1 MWALTTFEYK
11 LWVENM
17 LSKINKKK
25 KQDLKKLEL
34 KDHNRN
40 RQQMIFLKLAEDE
53 YAWFNFKKF
62 LVRFYSRKQEDPL

>member
-1 MWALTTFEYK
+1 MWALTTLKYK
-11 LWVENM
+11 FLVENI

-25 KQDLKKLEL
+25 KEDFKKSEL

-53 YAWFNFKKF
+53 YA
-62 LVRFYSRKQEDPL
+62 